1 MTEIIKILNRCPVI
15 PVIVIDNIEDAI
27 PLASALI
34 EGGLDVLEV
43 TLRTPVAIEA
53 VSQIKAAFPD
63 SFVGTGTVTNL
74 ETLEASIK
82 VGADFMVSPGATPS
96 LIRAAKSAGVKLLP
110 GAATPSEAMSLLE
123 EGFTCQKFFPA
134 EAAGGVKML
143 KSIGGPLPQ
152 ITFCPTGGISIN
164 NAANYLALPNVA
176 CVGGTWML
184 DKQLIK
190 DKDWA
195 AITQLARHASQLANS
210 KN

>member
-1 MTEIIKILNRCPVI
+1 MTEIIKILKRCPVI

-34 EGGLDVLEV
+34 KGGLDVLEV

-53 VSQIKAAFPD
+53 VRQIKAAFPD

-74 ETLEASIK
+74 ATLEASIK
-82 VGADFMVSPGATPS
+82 VDADFMVSPGATPS
-96 LIRAAKSAGVKLLP
+96 LLRAAKAAGVKLLP
-110 GAATPSEAMSLLE
+110 GAATPTEAMMLLD
-123 EGFTCQKFFPA
+123 EGFACQKFFPA

-143 KSIGGPLPQ
+143 KSLGGPLPQ

-164 NAANYLALPNVA
+164 NAANYLALSNVA

-184 DKQLIK
+184 DKQLIEN
-190 DKDWA
+190 KDWN
-195 AITQLARHASQLANS
+195 AITQLALQASQLANS
-210 KN
+210 K